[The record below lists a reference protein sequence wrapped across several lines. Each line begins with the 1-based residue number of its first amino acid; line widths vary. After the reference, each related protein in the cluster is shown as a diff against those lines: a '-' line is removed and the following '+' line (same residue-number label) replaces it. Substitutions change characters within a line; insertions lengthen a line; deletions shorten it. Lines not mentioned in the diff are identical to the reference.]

1 MDVPNEFDKILRER
15 GTSSNPKPVATA
27 AVAPLSSGSTQPYE
41 LLALADRFIA
51 KGDVAA
57 AKKVLIKVKDPAD
70 GDGSW
75 LVYAAEKQIQ
85 LGDRESARQNLA
97 LAAKHSVARLRPQ
110 PYVDHE
116 RIQMLKKIADDQKAV
131 GDKPAAL
138 KTLLDGFHRLAGD
151 QRWVKV
157 AQLSMG
163 TGPGGSG
170 TITRDRQSPV
180 LHVGAVALAKAGF
193 YSEAIAMARNILEPA
208 QRAVAIAGV
217 VRDGVPTARP

>member
-1 MDVPNEFDKILRER
+1 
-15 GTSSNPKPVATA
+15 
-27 AVAPLSSGSTQPYE
+27 
-41 LLALADRFIA
+41 
-51 KGDVAA
+51 
-57 AKKVLIKVKDPAD
+57 
-70 GDGSW
+70 
-75 LVYAAEKQIQ
+75 
-85 LGDRESARQNLA
+85 
-97 LAAKHSVARLRPQ
+97 
-110 PYVDHE
+110 
-116 RIQMLKKIADDQKAV
+116 MLKKIADDQKAV